1 MTLKFKGQSYIN
13 LSKYCDAK
21 MIPEFFPIPGRCGFN
36 SISEEQNNKL
46 NYILVKNGK
55 CNWRFQGLR
64 QEFEMATNLNVSH
77 PKSNYTF

>member
-21 MIPEFFPIPGRCGFN
+21 IITESFPIPGGCGFN

-46 NYILVKNGK
+46 NYI
-55 CNWRFQGLR
+55 
-64 QEFEMATNLNVSH
+64 
-77 PKSNYTF
+77 

>member
-21 MIPEFFPIPGRCGFN
+21 IIPESFPIPGGCGFN

-46 NYILVKNGK
+46 NYI
-55 CNWRFQGLR
+55 
-64 QEFEMATNLNVSH
+64 
-77 PKSNYTF
+77 